1 MSHSLNLLKRPGHPQ
16 GDVPILTA
24 RVEDRDIPLRV
35 SWPLV
40 AKIRGSSYT
49 FALLACLALLLAA
62 CGGSHKPPIN
72 TPAPTPTLSAGQQ
85 LLETTNRL
93 LSKATTLHGIFTITG
108 SGSQFSGTARSE
120 IWNAQP
126 NKSRTA
132 VLSSTIA
139 QLPGGEVIV
148 SNGKQQWQYDP
159 SQKVVYTGPASS
171 SSDQS
176 VSSVSILDLVRSAF
190 TTDNAT
196 LVSSSASVDGQS
208 ADEVHV
214 VVNGLRVSGITGLI
228 SYTGDVYIDTAT
240 HLPLRMALHILVY
253 GQVQIDIASLALNQP
268 IAASTFTF
276 TVPRGV
282 KVLPLQ
288 QAPSGG
294 NSGSL
299 TLAQAEQQAGYHLL
313 SIPAS
318 QSSYVLQG
326 ITALG
331 APGNQVY
338 TLSYTSGKLSFT
350 IAEGK
355 PLANLPASG
364 GQSVSLR
371 GTTAN
376 LTTSDGSTTL
386 TWTEKSIGITITG
399 AGLSS
404 TQVEE
409 IARLLS

>member
-1 MSHSLNLLKRPGHPQ
+1 MSHKSHTFAQYGGPTENRRLRARTPARGCPYPQSPIFGGIQYVLSL
-16 GDVPILTA
+16 
-24 RVEDRDIPLRV
+24 
-35 SWPLV
+35 
-40 AKIRGSSYT
+40 
-49 FALLACLALLLAA
+49 ALLACLALLLAA
-62 CGGSHKPPIN
+62 CGSSRTPQIN

-85 LLETTNRL
+85 LLATTNRL
-93 LSKATTLHGIFTITG
+93 LSNARTLHGIFTITG
-108 SGSQFSGTARSE
+108 SGSQFNGTARSE

-126 NKSRTA
+126 NKSHTA

-139 QLPGGEVIV
+139 QLTGGEVIV
-148 SNGKQQWQYDP
+148 SNGKEQWQYDP
-159 SQKVVYTGPASS
+159 SQKVVYTGRASS

-176 VSSVSILDLVRSAF
+176 VSPISILTLVRSAF
-190 TTDNAT
+190 TPDNAT
-196 LVSSSASVDGQS
+196 LVSSSASVDGQN

-228 SYTGDVYIDTAT
+228 SYMGNVYIDTAT
-240 HLPLRMALHILVY
+240 HLPMRMALDILVY

-268 IAASTFTF
+268 IAASIFTF

-288 QAPSGG
+288 QASTDA

-313 SIPAS
+313 IIPAS

-331 APGNQVY
+331 APGSQVY
-338 TLSYTSGKLSFT
+338 TFSYTSGKLSFT

-364 GQSVSLR
+364 GQSISLR

-376 LTTSDGSTTL
+376 LTTADGSTTL
-386 TWTEKSIGITITG
+386 TWTEKGIGITITG
-399 AGLSS
+399 ADISS
-404 TQVEE
+404 AQVEE